1 MISELYTY
9 VYNKLW
15 ENFIKRS
22 RSTLHILLPLPF
34 PLDLL
39 WVLQQ
44 FGVRH
49 ASIDVVVCLLH
60 IVDCVDYWQTRKW
73 SEFVYIV
80 VKIFQSLNIVIVDK
94 IISWWWL
101 YWDYR
106 IVKIIIYLIF
116 ASKIVEFSCNLNF
129 GFLLLYTFEKTI
141 QFFSIS

>member
-22 RSTLHILLPLPF
+22 RSTLHILLLLPF

-129 GFLLLYTFEKTI
+129 GFLLLYTFGKTI